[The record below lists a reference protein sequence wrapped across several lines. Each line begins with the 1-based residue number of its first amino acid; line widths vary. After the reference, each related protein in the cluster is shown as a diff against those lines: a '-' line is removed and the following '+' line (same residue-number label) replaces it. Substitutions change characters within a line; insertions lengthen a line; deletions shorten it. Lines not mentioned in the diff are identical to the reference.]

1 MHKTADEMRMSDWS
15 SDVCSADL
23 IRAEAGTA
31 SHIDREMHSQPPRGR
46 QGINQMGKG
55 RTAGQIEVTSFR
67 IVERRDKAFRRLRDH
82 SCDCLCTEAG
92 GIDDEPRL
100 KRRIRLARE

>member
-1 MHKTADEMRMSDWS
+1 
-15 SDVCSADL
+15 
-23 IRAEAGTA
+23 
-31 SHIDREMHSQPPRGR
+31 
-46 QGINQMGKG
+46 MGKG

-100 KRRIRLARE
+100 KRRIRLRSEEHTSELQSLMRNSYAVFCLKNKIVNVVVTNPFNITHSHSISLGLIENCS